1 MRAMIYYNADGSIN
15 SIIAGDGPPT
25 GKAKMQAGERSVE
38 IDVPDVPSNIDSN
51 ELAQRIMDI
60 AQNNVVDVKSVAPR
74 LSKKP

>member
-1 MRAMIYYNADGSIN
+1 MRATIYYNADGSIN

-51 ELAQRIMDI
+51 ELAKRIMDI
-60 AQNNVVDVKSVAPR
+60 AQNNVIDVKSVAPR
-74 LSKKP
+74 LANKP